1 MTHGALLARFVRS
14 VCLWHSLL
22 LSYVIS
28 FKSGY
33 SPFAFEFYWFV
44 KSAPFTSCLY
54 IKNIGAEEGNCTL
67 WERQRI
73 KGFDN
78 GIFSNHL
85 NMTFQFDSINYLK
98 QTDPYVSSLNQP
110 WLFILTLRTNRVV
123 CLFPHQEAGWQG
135 HLWNCHVRSRG
146 CQFSSTWHFI
156 HVSIRRPYIP
166 YIMKWVSGANAPRGG
181 TLWNVL

>member
-1 MTHGALLARFVRS
+1 MTHGALLAWFVRS

-22 LSYVIS
+22 LPYVIS

-54 IKNIGAEEGNCTL
+54 IQNVGAEEGNCTL
-67 WERQRI
+67 WERQRV

-85 NMTFQFDSINYLK
+85 KHDISVWFYQLPKKKTWPICQQLKSALTVYLNTENQQGGMSFSTSGGRMTGSLVKLSCRK
-98 QTDPYVSSLNQP
+98 Q
-110 WLFILTLRTNRVV
+110 
-123 CLFPHQEAGWQG
+123 G
-135 HLWNCHVRSRG
+135 
-146 CQFSSTWHFI
+146 
-156 HVSIRRPYIP
+156 VSI
-166 YIMKWVSGANAPRGG
+166 
-181 TLWNVL
+181 L